1 MKIIIVGPGAM
12 GCLFAAFLSKSGE
25 RVFLLDKNGKR
36 AEGIR
41 KNGIYIERTEN
52 SFRARDINIV
62 TGNKEAYGAELI
74 IIATKSYNTEEAVK
88 AVLNLIGKE
97 SLVLTLQN
105 GLGNIDTIC
114 KYVPRCQV
122 IAGVTAEGA
131 TLLGEG
137 HVRHAGRG
145 ETSIGKIFA
154 NKNSKTEARIREIV
168 RIFNK
173 AGFETRIS
181 ADVKKLIWSKLIIN
195 TGINA
200 LTAITSL
207 RNGKLIEFEWTR
219 QVMKEAV
226 NEAVKVARRKKIEL
240 DYLRS
245 LKMTEAVCRL
255 TAKNVSSML
264 QDVLK
269 KRRTEINF
277 INGSVV
283 EEGRKF
289 GISTPVNAVLTYL
302 VKTIE

>member
-1 MKIIIVGPGAM
+1 M

-25 RVFLLDKNGKR
+25 SVFLLDKNSKR
-36 AEGIR
+36 AEGIGKR
-41 KNGIYIERTEN
+41 GICVEREKNSLMVRG
-52 SFRARDINIV
+52 INIV

-74 IIATKSYNTEEAVK
+74 IIAVKSYDTEEAVK
-88 AVLNLIGKE
+88 GVLNLVGKE

-105 GLGNIDTIC
+105 GLGNIDMIC
-114 KYVPRCQV
+114 KYVPRCRV

-145 ETSIGKIFA
+145 ETSIGKIST
-154 NKNSKTEARIREIV
+154 NKNSKIDSRLSEIA

-173 AGFETRIS
+173 AGFKTKIS

-200 LTAITSL
+200 LTAITGL
-207 RNGKLIEFEWTR
+207 RNGKLIEFEYIR

-226 NEAVKVARRKKIEL
+226 SEAVRVARENKIKL
-240 DYLRS
+240 NYPNS
-245 LKMTEAVCRL
+245 LKMTESVCRS

-269 KRRTEINF
+269 KRRTEIDF

-283 EEGRKF
+283 KEGRKL
-289 GISTPVNAVLTYL
+289 GIPTPVNTVLTYL
-302 VKTIE
+302 VKTIESSYGFRV